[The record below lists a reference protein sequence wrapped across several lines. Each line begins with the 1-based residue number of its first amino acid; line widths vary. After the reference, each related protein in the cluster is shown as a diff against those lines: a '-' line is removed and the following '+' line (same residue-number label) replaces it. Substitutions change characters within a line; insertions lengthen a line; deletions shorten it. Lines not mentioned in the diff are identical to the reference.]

1 MQQLRDSKTSV
12 IAADGYRVRQEDSAR
27 APHMLRGAFKSFN
40 PLETSTEVLV
50 CRYSLGRRVF
60 ERKKK
65 EKHDNTNTAE
75 QRGGTLLQRR
85 AHAKSH

>member
-12 IAADGYRVRQEDSAR
+12 IAADGYRVRQENSAR
-27 APHMLRGAFKSFN
+27 APQMLRGAFKAFN
-40 PLETSTEVLV
+40 PLETSTGVLV
-50 CRYSLGRRVF
+50 CCYLLF
-60 ERKKK
+60 ETKKK

-75 QRGGTLLQRR
+75 RRGGTLLHRL